1 MMTINPEDP
10 VIIPSISGDNIKAV
24 FTTKHGDPK
33 KKAYW
38 KSLFVKLKK
47 TRAYPKEITI
57 WISA

>member
-33 KKAYW
+33 KK
-38 KSLFVKLKK
+38 
-47 TRAYPKEITI
+47 R
-57 WISA
+57 